1 MWASEEA
8 VRSRPLGLSGSAFDC
23 RMDHAGDPT
32 AIDEQA
38 ERQQHVKKF
47 SFMKA
52 RALVLK
58 GSLKKD
64 RVPTSPPIKGTYTLL
79 GTDG

>member
-38 ERQQHVKKF
+38 EAA
-47 SFMKA
+47 A
-52 RALVLK
+52 REEVFIHESEGIGAEGFVEE
-58 GSLKKD
+58 
-64 RVPTSPPIKGTYTLL
+64 R
-79 GTDG
+79 